1 MRKYIFIAVIAMF
14 AWMIS
19 SCCKDNHSGN
29 NTYAVNGSVHTNGV
43 IEHIIAADKQATYQK
58 GDEKYRYYE
67 TVVVL
72 SNYLDADTTFEYQSV
87 KDVMQTKVGDHVSG
101 FTTTVYEYEHNL
113 AEHKDTTIV
122 HEDAFWLED
131 CDLSSY
137 GDQLIT
143 FDEAVELAL
152 KSNFKKPHSA
162 YIVLR
167 KPVWK
172 VWTNP
177 LYIFGND
184 HTGLIVVDALT
195 GEVFDKFPD
204 SEK

>member
-1 MRKYIFIAVIAMF
+1 MKKYIFIAVIAMF
-14 AWMIS
+14 AELVS
-19 SCCKDNHSGN
+19 SCNKGDNGGSK
-29 NTYAVNGSVHTNGV
+29 TYSVNGSVHTNGI
-43 IEHIIAADKQATYQK
+43 IEHIIAADKQTTYQK

-72 SNYLDADTTFEYQSV
+72 SDYLDADTTFEYKSV
-87 KDVMQTKVGDHVSG
+87 KDVMQTKVGDHKTG
-101 FTTTVYEYEHNL
+101 FSTTVYEYEHNL
-113 AEHKDTTIV
+113 VEQTDTTIV

-131 CDLSSY
+131 CDLSEY

-152 KSNFKKPHSA
+152 KSDFKKPHSA
-162 YIVLR
+162 YVVLR

-184 HTGLIVVDALT
+184 RTGLIVVDALT
-195 GEVFDKFPD
+195 GEVSDEFPS
-204 SEK
+204 SER